1 MKLFHHKLHPDDVR
15 RLEAFIDSR
24 LNPIIERLKEM
35 DELFKALALG
45 DAQAKD
51 RAVELAAA
59 HAKIK
64 ELEALVAN
72 PPLPAGAAT
81 VDQVA
86 AATAAAHVIVAD
98 TASVP
103 VV

>member
-1 MKLFHHKLHPDDVR
+1 MNFHHKLHPDDVR

-24 LNPIIERLKEM
+24 LNPIIERLKKM

-64 ELEALVAN
+64 ELEAQLAIPV
-72 PPLPAGAAT
+72 PATAE
-81 VDQVA
+81 QIA